1 MFLKRELLFNLQNA
15 WASSYC
21 LNSKTI
27 FAALLFPSVGC
38 GSDSPRD
45 NPAKPHLMPK
55 GFDLAPIVFSPYL
68 PRSFIK
74 EQQVNL
80 AEAVQIHQN
89 LKARHSVR
97 LRAGTFS
104 LTVDLLHQP
113 PKDLNIAAREQDL
126 GADPFTVLA
135 IGETRVPP
143 AQANP

>member
-1 MFLKRELLFNLQNA
+1 
-15 WASSYC
+15 
-21 LNSKTI
+21 
-27 FAALLFPSVGC
+27 
-38 GSDSPRD
+38 
-45 NPAKPHLMPK
+45 MPK
-55 GFDLAPIVFSPYL
+55 GFDLAPIAFSPYL

-89 LKARHSVR
+89 LKARHSVS

-113 PKDLNIAAREQDL
+113 PKDLSLAAREQDL
-126 GADPFTVLA
+126 GADAFTVMA